1 MKNTII
7 NLINSSH
14 DNEHDKKSLES
25 IFILYEQL
33 QYSTDLEQMSEDI
46 YAWLN
51 KSFHVDNVTISLF
64 DIQTQQKENIYIKG
78 EEFYLDDSKALFFI
92 INTHTDQ
99 NAIVSFNATSKTHYE
114 ILQTNYS
121 TIESAFFLIS
131 PIVQSRILKK
141 NFIQTQSIDS
151 VTNVYNRQY
160 LTKHVN
166 KLISLT
172 GKSYNKIHFLMISID
187 RFKAIIDEF
196 DYDAGDKVLVELAR
210 VIHSNIKENDV
221 VARLTG
227 DEFLVSI
234 VSTSDDHGIEN
245 IAQKI
250 IELFALSKIV
260 VNEQTGQT
268 LQKTV
273 CIGTDCFITDG
284 EQTLDDTIKNADI
297 ALYEAKNLGRSKFKN
312 FRQISDEDT
321 IDLF

>member
-1 MKNTII
+1 MRHAILD
-7 NLINSSH
+7 LIESSH
-14 DNEHDKKSLES
+14 ENEHNKKSLEN
-25 IFILYEQL
+25 IFTLYEQL
-33 QYSTDLEQMSEDI
+33 QYSTDLQQMSEDI
-46 YAWLN
+46 YTWLN

-64 DIQTQQKENIYIKG
+64 DIQTQHKENIFVKG

-166 KLISLT
+166 KLMSLS
-172 GKSYNKIHFLMISID
+172 GKTYSKIHFLMISID
-187 RFKAIIDEF
+187 RFKAVIDEF

-210 VIHSNIKENDV
+210 VIHSNIKDNDV

-234 VSTSDDHGIEN
+234 VSTNDDHGIEA

-250 IELFALSKIV
+250 IERFAQAKIV
-260 VNEQTGQT
+260 VNDETGQT
-268 LQKTV
+268 LQKTI
-273 CIGTDCFITDG
+273 CIGTDCFLTNG
-284 EQTLDDTIKNADI
+284 EQSLDDTIKNADI

-312 FRQISDEDT
+312 YRQIADEET
-321 IDLF
+321 IELF